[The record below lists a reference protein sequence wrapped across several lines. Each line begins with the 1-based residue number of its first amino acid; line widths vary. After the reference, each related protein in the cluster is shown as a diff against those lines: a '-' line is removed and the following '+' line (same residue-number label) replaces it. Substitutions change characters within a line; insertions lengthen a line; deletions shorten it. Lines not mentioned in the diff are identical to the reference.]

1 MKKLFV
7 FAASAMMVFA
17 SCTDNEIVYQ
27 NETPQEIG
35 LFSVAN
41 KMTRAATPTQY
52 AIDGTAFTH
61 ANMAVAAYLA
71 DGDDGVTTGDY
82 FDKTEFTGS
91 GSSFTGGRYW
101 PIQASTLNFLAVAP
115 EVKVEVDESETM
127 TSGVTTEF
135 GSVAQGDTKASNF
148 ASKATVTVANN
159 ETNQYDVMYANGTGS
174 KALSATPQSVSM
186 LFNHALAWVNFTF
199 KATSPGITINK
210 VTVNG
215 AKYNGTLTITNTG
228 FDVTTGMTLTPEW
241 SNQSGLAA
249 VEGVVPGKDVIIDN
263 NQTKV
268 LTIEE
273 GETESDIITWGKG
286 LLVVP
291 CTAASFVVNYT
302 VTVDGVSHDYNYTY
316 DVTANLAWV
325 MGKKYNYNISMGLQE
340 IEINPTVTE
349 WPYWT
354 DANDNDR
361 KDPGEEHGK
370 DITIN

>member
-27 NETPQEIG
+27 NETPQEIS

-41 KMTRAATPTQY
+41 KMTRAA
-52 AIDGTAFTH
+52 IDGTEFTH

-71 DGDDGVTTGDY
+71 DGTGVTEGDY

-115 EVKVEVDESETM
+115 VET
-127 TSGVTTEF
+127 GVSTVF
-135 GSVAQGDTKASNF
+135 GSKEGAATVNSNF
-148 ASKATVTVANN
+148 AGQAVVTLTNN
-159 ETNQYDVMYANGTGS
+159 ENNQYDVMYAN
-174 KALSATPQSVSM
+174 ATQTKSNTQNEDLTVDM
-186 LFNHALAWVNFTF
+186 EFQHALAWVNFTF
-199 KATSPGITINK
+199 QATSPGITINN

-215 AKYNGTLTITNTG
+215 ADYNGTLTITNTG
-228 FDVTTGMTLTPEW
+228 FNATTGMNLTPVW

-249 VEGVVPGKDVIIDN
+249 VDDVVPGKQVIIDN
-263 NQTKV
+263 NQTKE

-273 GETESDIITWGKG
+273 DKAASDIITWGKG

-291 CTAASFVVNYT
+291 CNPTNFVINYSVKVGT
-302 VTVDGVSHDYNYTY
+302 DTHTYNYTY
-316 DVTANLAWV
+316 PITPATAPGTAWA
-325 MGKKYNYNISMGLQE
+325 MGTKYIYKISMGLQE
-340 IEINPTVTE
+340 IQIAPTVAD
-349 WPYWT
+349 WT
-354 DANDNDR
+354 DSEN
-361 KDPGEEHGK
+361 PV
-370 DITIN
+370 TIQ

>member
-27 NETPQEIG
+27 NETPQEISF
-35 LFSVAN
+35 FSVAN
-41 KMTRAATPTQY
+41 KMTRATQY

-61 ANMAVAAYLA
+61 ENMAVAAYLA
-71 DGDDGVTTGDY
+71 AGTGVTTGDF
-82 FDKTEFTGS
+82 FDGTTFEKVGQAANFTGS
-91 GSSFTGGRYW
+91 KYW

-115 EVKVEVDESETM
+115 VET
-127 TSGVTTEF
+127 GVSTVF
-135 GSVAQGDTKASNF
+135 GSKASEVAPISNF
-148 ASKATVTVANN
+148 AGKAVVTLTNN
-159 ETNQYDVMYANGTGS
+159 ETNQYDVMYANAT
-174 KALSATPQSVSM
+174 KAKANAQNEDLTVDMEFQ
-186 LFNHALAWVNFTF
+186 HALAWVNFTF
-199 KATSPGITINK
+199 KATSPGITINN

-215 AKYNGTLTITNTG
+215 ANYNGTLTITNAG
-228 FDVTTGMTLTPEW
+228 FNATTGMTLTPVW

-273 GETESDIITWGKG
+273 DESESDIITWGKG

-291 CTAASFVVNYT
+291 CTATNFVINYS
-302 VTVDGVSHDYNYTY
+302 VTVGDDTHTYDYTY
-316 DVTANLAWV
+316 STGLTWA

-340 IEINPTVTE
+340 IQIAPTVST
-349 WPYWT
+349 WGTT
-354 DANDNDR
+354 DDTTV
-361 KDPGEEHGK
+361 P
-370 DITIN
+370 IQ